1 MRSVQFG
8 RLVGGMVLAAVAG
21 IPAAGVL
28 AAPDRVQFAPPPP
41 RLLNS
46 ERRQAA
52 PPPVPQQQPVERRQ
66 AEPAPPPP
74 TPNDAQNDN
83 NSSSSSAN
91 SSNAGSGGSFGI
103 KDAFDKLLAAADAQ
117 ITEKLRN
124 LMAGKHTG
132 ARGGKSERG
141 GIEQVYAAHGYAPL
155 WIRDGRL
162 TNHAKAAI
170 MRLKD
175 AATDGLDASDYPV
188 PEFGVLSSAEA
199 LAEGDLKLSHSVAAY
214 AHNLEVGRIAPTRVL
229 SEVS

>member
-41 RLLNS
+41 RLPNS

-52 PPPVPQQQPVERRQ
+52 PPPLPQQQPVERRQ
-66 AEPAPPPP
+66 AEPAPPAA
-74 TPNDAQNDN
+74 NDAQNDN
-83 NSSSSSAN
+83 SSSSAN
-91 SSNAGSGGSFGI
+91 SSNTSAGGSFGI
-103 KDAFDKLLAAADAQ
+103 KDAFDRLLAADDAQ

-141 GIEQVYAAHGYAPL
+141 GIE
-155 WIRDGRL
+155 
-162 TNHAKAAI
+162 
-170 MRLKD
+170 
-175 AATDGLDASDYPV
+175 
-188 PEFGVLSSAEA
+188 
-199 LAEGDLKLSHSVAAY
+199 
-214 AHNLEVGRIAPTRVL
+214 
-229 SEVS
+229 